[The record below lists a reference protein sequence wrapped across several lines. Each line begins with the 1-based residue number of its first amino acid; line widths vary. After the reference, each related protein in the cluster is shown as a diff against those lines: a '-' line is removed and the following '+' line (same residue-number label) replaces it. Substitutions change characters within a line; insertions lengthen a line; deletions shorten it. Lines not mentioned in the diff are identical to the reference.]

1 MSTHVIH
8 ESRVLTVMTRLWQW
22 GIASWIFLIHL
33 YVTPIVCGFSSMTSY
48 KLEPEPLQ
56 RHYRRLHFKLPLIL
70 MFWFFVLNEHQVVKW
85 GGVLLRI
92 IANCFARTT
101 QMMKMMTMRTIRGW
115 VWIFVNLHDERSP
128 RDDATQWGCQCSGLR
143 GVNLPWEELTD
154 SFLDWFDSPFN
165 PFASQLGGRPFTR
178 EELKTKAN
186 KNYNKKQKK
195 PRRWITW
202 PITWVGCEFRG
213 GWFRA
218 TVVACDIFRQP
229 VVVMH
234 CKCVV
239 DFRPLW
245 SVLLHTAL
253 DEKCQK
259 SPERPSS
266 SRMLVPFMFS
276 ANHLASAKWL
286 GQEDSCISH
295 CLKVRKSGSLH
306 I

>member
-48 KLEPEPLQ
+48 KFEPEPLQ

-70 MFWFFVLNEHQVVKW
+70 MFCFFVLNEHQVVKW
-85 GGVLLRI
+85 GGGCCVSLRTASQGLLRWWGWRRWGRSE
-92 IANCFARTT
+92 AGFGSSCET
-101 QMMKMMTMRTIRGW
+101 QCVKPAW
-115 VWIFVNLHDERSP
+115 WKVS

-143 GVNLPWEELTD
+143 GVNLPWEVLTD

-218 TVVACDIFRQP
+218 TVVASDVFRQP

-253 DEKCQK
+253 DERCQK
-259 SPERPSS
+259 PPERPSC

-276 ANHLASAKWL
+276 AHLASAKWR
-286 GQEDSCISH
+286 QEDTKYIPLLESA
-295 CLKVRKSGSLH
+295 LAER
-306 I
+306 

>member
-48 KLEPEPLQ
+48 KFEPEPLQ

-70 MFWFFVLNEHQVVKW
+70 MFCFFVLNEHQVVKW
-85 GGVLLRI
+85 GGGVLRI

-115 VWIFVNLHDERSP
+115 VCVKPAWWKVSKGWCSP
-128 RDDATQWGCQCSGLR
+128 MGLPVFWFAQGELAMR
-143 GVNLPWEELTD
+143 GV
-154 SFLDWFDSPFN
+154 DWFFSR
-165 PFASQLGGRPFTR
+165 LVWRPFTR

-218 TVVACDIFRQP
+218 NGG
-229 VVVMH
+229 
-234 CKCVV
+234 
-239 DFRPLW
+239 
-245 SVLLHTAL
+245 S
-253 DEKCQK
+253 
-259 SPERPSS
+259 
-266 SRMLVPFMFS
+266 
-276 ANHLASAKWL
+276 KW
-286 GQEDSCISH
+286 CI
-295 CLKVRKSGSLH
+295 
-306 I
+306 